1 MSRAGISSDHAERC
15 LGHVISGVRGVYD
28 RHEYLEEKRQGFEAL
43 AGLVER
49 IVNPQANIVSIARRQ
64 AMKPELKQGVGIWLS
79 FQLAAEEVERR
90 LGLSWGAA
98 QKTLIE
104 ACENEEVRT
113 RGSDVFDI
121 DFWQW
126 LNRQLTQSA
135 GGKQSRMAPDR
146 RRFQIHPV
154 STVA

>member
-1 MSRAGISSDHAERC
+1 
-15 LGHVISGVRGVYD
+15 
-28 RHEYLEEKRQGFEAL
+28 
-43 AGLVER
+43 
-49 IVNPQANIVSIARRQ
+49 
-64 AMKPELKQGVGIWLS
+64 MKPELKQGVGIWLS

-113 RGSDVFDI
+113 RGSDVCDI

-146 RRFQIHPV
+146 RRFQIHLV

>member
-1 MSRAGISSDHAERC
+1 M
-15 LGHVISGVRGVYD
+15 GHVIIGVRGVYD

-121 DFWQW
+121 DLWQW
-126 LNRQLTQSA
+126 LKRQLT
-135 GGKQSRMAPDR
+135 K
-146 RRFQIHPV
+146 
-154 STVA
+154 

>member
-1 MSRAGISSDHAERC
+1 
-15 LGHVISGVRGVYD
+15 
-28 RHEYLEEKRQGFEAL
+28 
-43 AGLVER
+43 
-49 IVNPQANIVSIARRQ
+49 
-64 AMKPELKQGVGIWLS
+64 MKPELKQGVGIWLS

-113 RGSDVFDI
+113 RAQMCSTLISGSGSTANSP
-121 DFWQW
+121 
-126 LNRQLTQSA
+126 NRQEVSNLAWPLTA
-135 GGKQSRMAPDR
+135 DASR
-146 RRFQIHPV
+146 FLV